1 MELTANSS
9 VTVKTMPMF
18 TTIDQEE
25 LKMSGKKLDY
35 LGVSAFFESMAMMI
49 KAGIQTDEAI
59 GLLESESKESD
70 GVLANGLKVM
80 KEQVDMGMSLDQAM
94 KESGIFPKYAL
105 EMVEA
110 GNTSGKMEDIL
121 FRLSRYYKD
130 QKTISEKIKNAITY
144 PAAML
149 VLIIVVLAVMLT
161 MVLPSFTDVYNSLTG
176 SLAASSYSYIRWAY
190 IFCWIALVVMIVL
203 ALVLIVGYS
212 MWKKGNRAPVEKLLN
227 RIPITRNILESMG
240 MFRFTSALST
250 FIASGEMQDKA
261 VKESVPMTDCASIEK
276 KLEKCMERMEEGH
289 SIAQAAYDEEL
300 FEPVYGRM
308 FLAGER
314 SGDMES
320 VLERLTEL
328 LEENCTSLVDR
339 LVGIVDPLL
348 SGVLMIT
355 VGLSLLSVM
364 LPLIG
369 MMNSVG

>member
-1 MELTANSS
+1 
-9 VTVKTMPMF
+9 
-18 TTIDQEE
+18 
-25 LKMSGKKLDY
+25 
-35 LGVSAFFESMAMMI
+35 
-49 KAGIQTDEAI
+49 
-59 GLLESESKESD
+59 
-70 GVLANGLKVM
+70 M
-80 KEQVDMGMSLDQAM
+80 KEQVDMGMSLDVAM
-94 KESGIFPKYAL
+94 KESGIFPEYAL

-121 FRLSRYYKD
+121 FRLSKYYKD
-130 QKTISEKIKNAITY
+130 QKTIADKIRNAITY

-149 VLIIVVLAVMLT
+149 ILIIVVLAIMLT

-176 SLAASSYSYIRWAY
+176 SVSASSYSYIRWAY
-190 IFCWIALVVMIVL
+190 VFCWVALIVMIVL
-203 ALVLIVGYS
+203 ALALIIGYR
-212 MWKKGNRAPVEKLLN
+212 MWKKGNRGPVEKILN

-240 MFRFTSALST
+240 MFRFTSALTT
-250 FIASGEMQDKA
+250 FISSGEMQDKA
-261 VKESVPMTDCASIEK
+261 VKESIPMTDCKSIED
-276 KLEKCMERMEEGH
+276 KLEKCMARMEEGH

-339 LVGIVDPLL
+339 LIGIVDPLL